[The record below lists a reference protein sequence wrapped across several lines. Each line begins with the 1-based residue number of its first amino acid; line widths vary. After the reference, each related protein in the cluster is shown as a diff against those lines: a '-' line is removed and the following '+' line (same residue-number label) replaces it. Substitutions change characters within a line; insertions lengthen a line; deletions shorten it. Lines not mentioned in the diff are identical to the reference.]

1 MLDSAGKRVAEQGQ
15 LQFQAER
22 GSDWISLTDA
32 GREFHARS
40 PRVDRRVSGKTSVD
54 VAADRRRRRE
64 ATSAV
69 RWSISA
75 RYGGAR
81 TVRKACAIVVRP
93 AGIVRRDWWKSSHVV
108 WSITACRSAVRMSNA
123 SDIGGRDQDRQCA
136 TVRSVWYKRSPAHYF
151 REFSANLRRNPLIG
165 SFAFFSSNNGR

>member
-1 MLDSAGKRVAEQGQ
+1 MLQLAKESLNRVNFSFWRNA
-15 LQFQAER
+15 

-32 GREFHARS
+32 GREFHARDAATGNARL

-75 RYGGAR
+75 GYGGAVLCRQRCVR
-81 TVRKACAIVVRP
+81 TYSRNWILSGTFSQCSSRRSGVVCSDLLTEKTSRA
-93 AGIVRRDWWKSSHVV
+93 AGFNTDWRRCSSAPDTPVN
-108 WSITACRSAVRMSNA
+108 IE
-123 SDIGGRDQDRQCA
+123 QQ
-136 TVRSVWYKRSPAHYF
+136 
-151 REFSANLRRNPLIG
+151 
-165 SFAFFSSNNGR
+165 

>member
-1 MLDSAGKRVAEQGQ
+1 MTNSPSNARFSWQKSRWTP
-15 LQFQAER
+15 LQTPFNFSFWRNA

-32 GREFHARS
+32 GREFHGRDAATGNARS

-75 RYGGAR
+75 RYGGAVPCRQRCVR
-81 TVRKACAIVVRP
+81 THSQKWILSGTFSQCSSRRSGVVCSDLLTEKTSR
-93 AGIVRRDWWKSSHVV
+93 AAAFSGSTMCQIWWKSNINIYI
-108 WSITACRSAVRMSNA
+108 SIYQLNQY
-123 SDIGGRDQDRQCA
+123 I
-136 TVRSVWYKRSPAHYF
+136 K
-151 REFSANLRRNPLIG
+151 
-165 SFAFFSSNNGR
+165 